1 MSRSCGFGNGDIGGK
16 SQLKYNQTNQNLI
29 SPLYKIGGCE
39 MINITQR
46 AKKALKKILTANVD
60 LSQGR
65 LRLMDRGQG
74 KLGLGVDIE
83 MPGDELVKYNGSTV
97 LIIERGLVAN
107 LKGVTLDVED
117 SLEGSKLVIDYK

>member
-1 MSRSCGFGNGDIGGK
+1 
-16 SQLKYNQTNQNLI
+16 
-29 SPLYKIGGCE
+29 
-39 MINITQR
+39 MINITER
-46 AKKALKKILTANVD
+46 AKQALKQILVANID

-83 MPGDELVKYNGSTV
+83 MPGDKLVKYDGSTV
-97 LIIERGLVAN
+97 LVVERVLAAN

-117 SLEGSKLVIDYK
+117 SGNGSKLVIDYE